1 MYGRPQ
7 DYTRVGLLAG
17 AFYDARGEVTPHWRE
32 LRAWTEAAHRDRDK
46 HDVEKQM
53 FPPCNV
59 EWSQV
64 GAETLATILASNP
77 IISHLLTAFRCLF
90 CIMS

>member
-1 MYGRPQ
+1 M
-7 DYTRVGLLAG
+7 GLLAG
-17 AFYDARGEVTPHWRE
+17 AFYDGRGEVTAHWRE
-32 LRAWTEAAHRDRDK
+32 LRAWTEAAHRDRDN

-64 GAETLATILASNP
+64 GADTLDTILALNP
-77 IISHLLTAFRCLF
+77 TIPTYMKVRNHGESPY
-90 CIMS
+90 

>member
-64 GAETLATILASNP
+64 GVETLATIFYIGLKLVVDILLALA
-77 IISHLLTAFRCLF
+77 IC
-90 CIMS
+90 

>member
-1 MYGRPQ
+1 M
-7 DYTRVGLLAG
+7 GLLAG

-64 GAETLATILASNP
+64 GAETLATIFYIGLKPNNFTST
-77 IISHLLTAFRCLF
+77 HRV
-90 CIMS
+90 